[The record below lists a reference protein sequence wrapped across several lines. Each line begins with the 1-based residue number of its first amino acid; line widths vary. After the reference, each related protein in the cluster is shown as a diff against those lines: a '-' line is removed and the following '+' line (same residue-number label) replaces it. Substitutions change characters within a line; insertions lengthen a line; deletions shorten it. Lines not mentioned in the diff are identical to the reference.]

1 MGGWCNMGE
10 LIKIKGFIQA
20 KIKYKD
26 TGKIETL
33 KFNNQV
39 LIHGRMFLAN
49 SLLESDKKLWIANM
63 LFGDGGSTKDGPKE
77 VMAMQDKLNGV
88 VRLRKPV
95 VAQIDPEIPTQV
107 IFSIII
113 GEEECNGCVLN
124 EMGLELNNESL
135 FSLSTFSDLNKTD
148 QMEIAWSWFV
158 CFI

>member
-1 MGGWCNMGE
+1 MGGWCDMGD
-10 LIKIKGFIQA
+10 LIKTKGFIQA
-20 KIKYKD
+20 KIKYKN
-26 TGKIETL
+26 TGKTEIF

-39 LIHGRMFLAN
+39 LINGRIFLAN
-49 SLLESDKKLWIANM
+49 SLLESNKKLWIANM

-77 VMAMQDKLNGV
+77 VTAMQDRLNGV

-148 QMEIAWSWFV
+148 QMEIQWLWQIV
-158 CFI
+158 FI

>member
-1 MGGWCNMGE
+1 MDD
-10 LIKIKGFIQA
+10 LIKTKGFIQA
-20 KIKYKD
+20 KIKYKNTD
-26 TGKIETL
+26 KIEIL

-39 LIHGRMFLAN
+39 LNNGREFLAS
-49 SLLESDKKLWIANM
+49 SLLEGHKKLWIANV

-77 VMAMQDKLNGV
+77 VTPMQDKLNGV

-107 IFSIII
+107 IFSVIT
-113 GEEECNGCVLN
+113 GEEECNGFTLN

-135 FSLSTFSDLNKTD
+135 FSLSTFSDFNKTD
-148 QMEIAWSWFV
+148 QMEIAWSWVV